1 MDMSI
6 PQCCSEARACRAEN
20 TAKGGLSLNT
30 NVRDDLR
37 VQELGLRTS
46 TVNYTVYVVIA

>member
-6 PQCCSEARACRAEN
+6 PHSCSEARACRAEN

-30 NVRDDLR
+30 NGRDDLR
-37 VQELGLRTS
+37 VQELDLRNHHCELHS
-46 TVNYTVYVVIA
+46 FML